1 MTTTK
6 PAVTIYTQPGCPPCK
21 AAKEFLTH
29 HGVQFNA
36 KDITQDDAA
45 VDELIALESQ
55 STPTIVVGKR
65 VMIGFRP
72 TELLQ
77 WIQEGAAPAQ

>member
-1 MTTTK
+1 MTKTSK
-6 PAVTIYTQPGCPPCK
+6 PVTIYTQPGCPPCK

-29 HGVQFNA
+29 HGVAFTA

-55 STPTIVVGKR
+55 STPTIVVGEK

-72 TELLQ
+72 TELLS
-77 WIQEGAAPAQ
+77 WLQEA